1 MSAEKLFRVEILSP
15 SRVIFE
21 GNIASL
27 VVPAKLGYL
36 GVLADHA
43 PLAATLVKGNIIIR
57 DSSNK
62 VTTLTSTDS
71 GFLEVL
77 NNHVSVLL
85 DSASN

>member
-1 MSAEKLFRVEILSP
+1 MSAEKSFHIEVLSP
-15 SRVIFE
+15 SKVIFE
-21 GNIASL
+21 GDIASL

-43 PLAATLVKGNIIIR
+43 PLAAALSKGNIIIR
-57 DSSNK
+57 DSSGK
-62 VTTLTSTDS
+62 VTKLISSGS

-85 DSASN
+85 DSSSN

>member
-1 MSAEKLFRVEILSP
+1 VSAEKLFHIEVLSP
-15 SRVIFE
+15 SKVIFE
-21 GNIASL
+21 GDIASL

-43 PLAATLVKGNIIIR
+43 PLAAALTKGNIIIR
-57 DSSNK
+57 DSAGKS
-62 VTTLTSTDS
+62 TTLNSTG

-85 DSASN
+85 DSSSN